1 MIEFKIASLV
11 TRRGANKKEVN
22 VLILTI
28 SSEDRDVVKL
38 FTHLYNLLFSRNVI
52 FDPLNLFTDDDDRN
66 EDRNDDV

>member
-22 VLILTI
+22 VLLLTT
-28 SSEDRDVVKL
+28 SSEEREVVKL
-38 FTHLYNLLFSRNVI
+38 FTHLYNLLFARNVI